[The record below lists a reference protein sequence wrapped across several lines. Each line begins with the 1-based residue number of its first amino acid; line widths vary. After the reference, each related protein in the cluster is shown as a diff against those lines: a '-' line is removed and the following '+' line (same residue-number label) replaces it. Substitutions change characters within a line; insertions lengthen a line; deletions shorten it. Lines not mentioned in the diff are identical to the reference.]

1 MHWVSPII
9 YICIEWKGSSSAPDH
24 FVSRRLPGRDGGSR
38 AGRSVRRRRLEGRT
52 GGKEVGTEAGGQEI
66 LLPLDRSAHQLGCPP
81 GRLSPVMDMNEAAPH
96 HQHQHHQHEDQHQPP
111 HAGARLHLGL
121 HLLLLALRLVLNE
134 GYQARERSRIMQSN
148 SQTNRKICQILCGI
162 LSGGLKLCHLI
173 LKSSHLANS
182 A

>member
-1 MHWVSPII
+1 MT
-9 YICIEWKGSSSAPDH
+9 ESS
-24 FVSRRLPGRDGGSR
+24 G
-38 AGRSVRRRRLEGRT
+38 E
-52 GGKEVGTEAGGQEI
+52 EI
-66 LLPLDRSAHQLGCPP
+66 LLALYWSGHHLTPQLHRPPPGLSLVLEIDEAAHYTSRHHHHHHHHHQLAE
-81 GRLSPVMDMNEAAPH
+81 V
-96 HQHQHHQHEDQHQPP
+96 
-111 HAGARLHLGL
+111 GALLHLGL

-134 GYQARERSRIMQSN
+134 GYQAREGDRIMQSN